1 MQFAPN
7 ANEYE
12 AIESM
17 SDFTLL
23 EYFITRV
30 AEVEEVWG
38 LGNDSGWVMRE
49 TGNIT
54 SLPVW
59 PYRQLA
65 IDSAVD
71 EWETQVANAVS
82 MEHFISKV
90 LKMLIDANIKVEIM
104 PTSKRHG
111 QLIDPQEI
119 LQLFEGVIES
129 GEYYIDG

>member
-7 ANEYE
+7 ANEYK

-38 LGNDSGWVMRE
+38 LGDDSGWVMRE
-49 TGNIT
+49 VGSVT

-65 IDSAVD
+65 IENAVGK
-71 EWETQVANAVS
+71 WKSQVSNAVS

-104 PTSKRHG
+104 PGRERHG
-111 QLIDPQEI
+111 QLMDPQEI

>member
-7 ANEYE
+7 ANEYK

-17 SDFTLL
+17 SEFTLL

-38 LGNDSGWVMRE
+38 LGDASGWVMRE
-49 TGNIT
+49 AGDVI

-65 IDSAVD
+65 IESAID
-71 EWETQVANAVS
+71 EWETQVSNAVS

-104 PTSKRHG
+104 PRSSRHG
-111 QLIDPQEI
+111 QLIDPQEL
-119 LQLFEGVIES
+119 LQLFESVIES